1 MYAYKQPF
9 KTYTV
14 SLDQGERK
22 YLFQKLKI
30 SFERHFFIFY
40 FDSLFICHAKD
51 WLLEN
56 TGLFISWAILSKQL
70 NVLKLVQLINTASE
84 DVF

>member
-1 MYAYKQPF
+1 MLISSRINHISYHLIKENEIFISEA
-9 KTYTV
+9 
-14 SLDQGERK
+14 
-22 YLFQKLKI
+22 KI

-56 TGLFISWAILSKQL
+56 TGLFISWAILFKQL